1 MSGSNFMHMI
11 DLKPRPSMLMESLR
25 SMGYTLETALA
36 DVIDNSVAVGARNIS
51 VKFLWANGEPWIAI
65 LDDGHGMTQ
74 PELIEAMR
82 FGSTSPLDRRSVDDL
97 GRFGLGMKTASISQ
111 CRLLT
116 VISRADGKLS
126 ACSWDLDHL
135 AKQVTHDWT
144 ILVHTE
150 ETLTA
155 SPVIAPLLET
165 LAVWGT
171 GTIICWQHID
181 GLFPDKAAGR
191 SEQRFSEL
199 MDRARLH
206 LELVFHRFLSPD
218 PGRPAVHMDFNGSS
232 LKAFDPFGPRHPA
245 RQELPLEIIQ
255 INGESVQVQPFVLPH
270 HSKIP
275 RSEYEAFGGEEGYL
289 QSQGFYLYRNRRLI
303 VKGTWFRLIRKE
315 VLNKLIRVRVDIPNS
330 LDALWRIDVKK
341 AEADPPETVLREL
354 RKLVQRIAGTGQKVY
369 TRRATRL
376 QGGPIVSVWKRE
388 VVDGKIRYSLNED
401 HPLLRELL
409 GDEDDARAARAR
421 ACLQLVSNAFPS
433 DVYFSDA
440 ANDSVEFGLSFDD
453 PLHLEVV
460 ARLIDALKRC
470 GFEGDELRRQLL
482 RTEFPAVS
490 PEALEK
496 LLASTPHA

>member
-1 MSGSNFMHMI
+1 
-11 DLKPRPSMLMESLR
+11 MLMESLR
-25 SMGYTLETALA
+25 NLGYTLDTALA

-51 VKFLWANGEPWIAI
+51 VRFLWANGAPWIAI

-82 FGSTSPLDRRSVDDL
+82 FGCTSPLERRSVDDL

-111 CRLLT
+111 CSLLT
-116 VISRADGKLS
+116 VISRADGKLT
-126 ACSWDLDHL
+126 ACSWDLDQL
-135 AKQVTHDWT
+135 AKQVTNDWT
-144 ILVHTE
+144 MVVHTK
-150 ETLTA
+150 ETLLVSA
-155 SPVIAPLLET
+155 AIAPLLET
-165 LAVWGT
+165 LTVWGT
-171 GTIICWQHID
+171 GTIVCWQNMD
-181 GLFPDKAAGR
+181 GLFPDKTAAR

-206 LELVFHRFLSPD
+206 LELVFHRYLSPD
-218 PGRPAVHMDFNGSS
+218 PGRPAVRMDFNGSS

-245 RQELPLEIIQ
+245 RQELPLETIR
-255 INGESVQVQPFVLPH
+255 INGENIHVQPFVLPH

-275 RSEYEAFGGEEGYL
+275 RSEYEAFGGEDGYL

-341 AEADPPETVLREL
+341 AEADPPESVLREL
-354 RKLVQRIAGTGQKVY
+354 KKLIQRIAGTGQRVY
-369 TRRATRL
+369 TRRASRL
-376 QGGPIVSVWKRE
+376 HNGPLVQVWKRE
-388 VVDGKIRYSLNED
+388 VIDGRIRYSLNEE

-409 GDEDDARAARAR
+409 GDEDSTRAARAR

-433 DVYFSDA
+433 DIYFSDA
-440 ANDSVEFGLSFDD
+440 ASDSVEFGPAADD
-453 PLHLEVV
+453 PQHLEVA
-460 ARLIDALKRC
+460 ARLIEALKRC
-470 GFEGDELRRQLL
+470 GFEGEELRQQLL
-482 RTEFPAVS
+482 RTEFPSLS

-496 LLASTPHA
+496 LLAPKPHA

>member
-1 MSGSNFMHMI
+1 
-11 DLKPRPSMLMESLR
+11 MLMESLR
-25 SMGYTLETALA
+25 SMGYKLETALA
-36 DVIDNSVAVGARNIS
+36 DVIDNSISADARNIS
-51 VKFLWANGEPWIAI
+51 VRFLWANGEPWIAI

-82 FGSTSPLDRRSVDDL
+82 FGSTSPLAHRRSEDL

-116 VISRADGKLS
+116 VISRAGCELS

-135 AKQVTHDWT
+135 ARQASHDWE
-144 ILVHTE
+144 ILVHTK
-150 ETLTA
+150 ETLLA
-155 SPVIAPLLET
+155 SPVIAPLLGT
-165 LAVWGT
+165 LEKWGT
-171 GTIICWQHID
+171 GTIVCWQQID
-181 GLFPDKAAGR
+181 GVFPEQAAGR
-191 SEQRFSEL
+191 SEGRFSDL
-199 MDRARLH
+199 MDHARAH
-206 LELVFHRFLSPD
+206 LEQVFHRFLSPD
-218 PGRPAVHMDFNGSS
+218 PGRQAIRMDFNGNS

-245 RQELPLEIIQ
+245 RQELPLEAIQ
-255 INGESVQVQPFVLPH
+255 INGENVLVQPFVLPH

-354 RKLVQRIAGTGQKVY
+354 RKLVQRIAGTGQRVY

-376 QGGPIVSVWKRE
+376 QEGPLISVWKRE
-388 VVDGKIRYSLNED
+388 VIEGKIRYSLNED
-401 HPLLRELL
+401 HPLLNELL
-409 GDEDDARAARAR
+409 SDEDGSRAARAR
-421 ACLQLVSNAFPS
+421 ACLRLVSNAFPS

-440 ANDSVEFGLSFDD
+440 ASDSVEFGPPADD

-460 ARLIDALKRC
+460 ARLIEALKKC
-470 GFEGDELRRQLL
+470 GLEGDDLRQKLL

-490 PEALEK
+490 PESLEK
-496 LLASTPHA
+496 LLASAPHA